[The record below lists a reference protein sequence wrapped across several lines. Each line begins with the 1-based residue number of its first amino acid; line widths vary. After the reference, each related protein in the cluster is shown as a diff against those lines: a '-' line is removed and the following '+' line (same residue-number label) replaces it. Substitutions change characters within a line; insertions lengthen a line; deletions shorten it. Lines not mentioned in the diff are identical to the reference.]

1 LNSYVDDAERRKQFE
16 AAFPALFL
24 SAYRVAFHV
33 LGDAAEAEDAAA
45 EALARSFRAWRRIGQ
60 LPYRDAWVSRVAANV
75 AIDRVRR
82 RPAPAAT
89 TSDVVADFADAATL
103 RIALSAAL
111 LALPRR
117 QREVVALRYLGGFTE
132 ADVAGSLGLSLNTVK
147 KHTQRGTSALR
158 ACLGSDWQEA
168 SNVVE

>member
-1 LNSYVDDAERRKQFE
+1 MDDTGRTAQFE
-16 AAFPALFL
+16 AAFPGLFV
-24 SAYRVAFHV
+24 SAYRVAYRV
-33 LGDAAEAEDAAA
+33 LGHAAEAEDAAA
-45 EALARSFRAWRRIGQ
+45 EALARTFRAWRRVGE

-82 RPAPAAT
+82 RKGPFPGP
-89 TSDVVADFADAATL
+89 DVVEDFADVATL
-103 RIALSAAL
+103 RLALTAAL

-117 QREVVALRYLGGFTE
+117 QRQVVALRFLGGFSE
-132 ADVAGSLGLSLNTVK
+132 ADVAGSLGLSLNSVK

-158 ACLGSDWQEA
+158 ARLGADWQEA